1 MINYLKNSNKNTIK
15 LIIFILLQSQHYAQA
30 NDPLGLVGGKWY
42 SFNEVNRRDG
52 DDYFYSKARLTR
64 ILIFESYKKGKY
76 KIKYGIGK
84 DHGPYYLD
92 ANGGMIY
99 QPPSEMEYSRL
110 KGYIRKEKFT
120 IDNDDAFLDNGVLKW
135 IYFHGPSDESPDTTS
150 FTRRTDEEYNYI
162 RDRLEYKSRQFSNP
176 KFYSNPSYGRFRWY
190 KNPPLDQE
198 PIPIEGMVFGK
209 KSKVWLAYKS
219 DGLLEHII
227 FTDINNPK
235 TGNPPATLKD
245 FLEPEILEKQFKDMS
260 SWAPVQYLPENN
272 IMIFGGD
279 KKRSDNPSYHFL
291 YLNEGR
297 VESKKAPDFRNKNDW
312 GSKNGYFS
320 HIFSNTFEGKL
331 LIHYYG
337 KTDKNSVGHKY
348 YAQNT
353 TLIYFDLINDV
364 VLDSISTV
372 GHVYNGSRNNSSSAQ
387 LHPEKDN
394 QLIKRIK
401 DNDEKLWFSI
411 LSGNVF
417 LLSEKDT
424 YGKLFSTDKIKK
436 WIENFS
442 MRIGYVDNDNF
453 KFVYTVDGSD
463 SNLKFFELIKQNEGE
478 IKYVSENG
486 LLAAYDE
493 YGSLF
498 VFNLNKNALQERKY
512 GSIQIKNNMLSEE
525 DNKYLSQFKL

>member
-1 MINYLKNSNKNTIK
+1 
-15 LIIFILLQSQHYAQA
+15 
-30 NDPLGLVGGKWY
+30 LVGGKWY
-42 SFNEVNRRDG
+42 SFNEVTKRNG
-52 DDYFYSKARLTR
+52 MISFPNSTQTR

-76 KIKYGIGK
+76 KGKYGVGV
-84 DHGPYYLD
+84 DRGPHYL
-92 ANGGMIY
+92 AQNGGVIY
-99 QPPSEMEYSRL
+99 QIPSEMKYSKI
-110 KGYIRKEKFT
+110 KGYIRKDRLKKEKLT
-120 IDNDDAFLDNGVLKW
+120 INNNEAFLDNGVLKW
-135 IYFHGPSDESPDTTS
+135 IVIPCTGCEGDTTS
-150 FTRRTDEEYNYI
+150 FVRRTDEDYNYI
-162 RDRLEYKSRQFSNP
+162 RDRIEYKSRQFFNP
-176 KFYSNPSYGRFRWY
+176 KFYTNPSLGGFRWY
-190 KNPPLDQE
+190 RNPPNE
-198 PIPIEGMVFGK
+198 KPTPIEGMVFGK
-209 KSKVWLAYKS
+209 KSKVWLNYNVGGK
-219 DGLLEHII
+219 LEHII

-235 TGNPPATLKD
+235 TGRPPSTLKD
-245 FLEPEILEKQFKDMS
+245 LLEPEILEKQFKDMS
-260 SWAPVQYLPENN
+260 NWAPVQYLAENN
-272 IMIFGGD
+272 IMIFGGGQ
-279 KKRSDNPSYHFL
+279 KQSFDNPSYHFL

-297 VESKKAPDFRNKNDW
+297 VENKKVPDFRNNNDW
-312 GSKNGYFS
+312 WSKWGYFS

-337 KTDKNSVGHKY
+337 KTDKNSVGYKY

-372 GHVYNGSRNNSSSAQ
+372 GHVYNGSRNNSNGR

-394 QLIKRIK
+394 QLIKWIK
-401 DNDEKLWFSI
+401 DNDEKLWFSV

-442 MRIGYVDNDNF
+442 LKIGYVDNNNF
-453 KFVYTVDGSD
+453 KFVYTVNGSE

-478 IKYVSENG
+478 IKYISENG

-525 DNKYLSQFKL
+525 DKNYLSQFKF